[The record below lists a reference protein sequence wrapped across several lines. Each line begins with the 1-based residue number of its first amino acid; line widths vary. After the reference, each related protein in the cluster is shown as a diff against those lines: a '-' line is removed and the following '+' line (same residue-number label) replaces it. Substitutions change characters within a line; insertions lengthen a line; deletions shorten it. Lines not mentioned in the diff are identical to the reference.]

1 MATAFSA
8 VSGDTSFMRT
18 RLTSSHF
25 VGRAGELA
33 ELQLAAREAASGRP
47 ALVLLGGDSGVG
59 KTRLVGELESR
70 LRDDQETETLV
81 LRGEGVEQG
90 DGELPYAPLLSA
102 LRPVIRAHHP
112 AFDAL
117 TSGSRAQLAAILPAL
132 DDGRAHEERSGPGG
146 QLRLFEA
153 VLELLDLLSDGAPV
167 VLVLED
173 LHWADQSTRTLVSF
187 LARSLRQE
195 RLALILTYRRD
206 ELHRR
211 HPLRPLLGELERLER
226 AHRVDLE
233 PFDRDELS
241 EVLAD
246 ILGAAP
252 DDALVTRLFDRSEGN
267 PLYTEELLAAGLDGR
282 GPTPQS
288 LRDAFLVRIERLSP
302 EAQRVA
308 RAIAVGRALAEPV
321 LGVVTA
327 LERDHL
333 ALALREA
340 LAEQV
345 LIAGED
351 ERFCFRHALLREALY
366 DDLLP
371 GERGELHLALAAALE
386 AGQNGRRGDDAAVIA
401 AIASHYMAA
410 GDQPAAL
417 RTTINAAAAAERVL
431 AYGEAAELYE
441 RALELWPRVAE
452 SQRPDGFDLAELL
465 SRAARAHGMHR
476 DRSRGETLLR
486 EALRELDPERDRVRY
501 AALLARLARTI
512 WSLNRGPE
520 AVQIG
525 EEALALLGDD
535 DPGGVR
541 PSLLAWL
548 TRMKFLRGRF
558 RQAAEEGEAALAAA
572 IEAGDSDAEAEV
584 RNTLGMAK
592 VAMGQVPE
600 GLEQLHRAIE
610 VAREHDELDSMLTA
624 YSNLADILNMA
635 GRTREALAMA
645 LEGMAASPRRMIR
658 SHDWMTMTVSELAFD
673 SGDWK
678 MAREHLTPP
687 PARLTGVV
695 LMMRHLREA
704 ELSLGEGE
712 LDRAGV
718 AIDAASPLVD
728 ASDQPQFIG
737 VFGALCA
744 ELRRRRRDLEGS
756 RRAVQNGLDRLELC
770 TDDVMRIARVT
781 AVGMRVEADWAQRG
795 RDLRERGTVRDA
807 LARAR
812 IHLDRLAAAAE
823 EGGPVERAHLA
834 EARAEMARARGRNAA
849 REWSR
854 AVEAWEAVHR
864 PYPAAIAR
872 WRQAECHVLAGERS
886 AAAEVAGRA
895 LETAEQLG
903 SSWLAREV
911 RGLGERGRLELGGAA
926 PAPQTSVSE
935 PEDPFG
941 LTPRERQ
948 VLALVAEGAT
958 NRQIGSALFMA
969 EKTASVHVSR
979 ILAKL
984 GVQGRTEAAA
994 VAHRQHLA

>member
-1 MATAFSA
+1 
-8 VSGDTSFMRT
+8 MRT

-33 ELQLAAREAASGRP
+33 ELQLAAREAGSGRP

-70 LRDDQETETLV
+70 LSADEETETLV
-81 LRGEGVEQG
+81 LRGEGVEQT

-102 LRPVIRAHHP
+102 LRPVVRAHHP
-112 AFDAL
+112 ALDAL
-117 TSGSRAQLAAILPAL
+117 TSGSRAQLAALLPTL
-132 DDGRAHEERSGPGG
+132 DEGRVREERSGPSG

-153 VLELLDLLSDGAPV
+153 ILELLDLLSDRALV

-173 LHWADQSTRTLVSF
+173 MHWADQSTRTLVTF

-195 RLALILTYRRD
+195 RVALILTYRRD

-211 HPLRPLLGELERLER
+211 HPLRPLLAELERLER
-226 AHRVDLE
+226 AHRIELE

-241 EVLAD
+241 EILAD
-246 ILGAAP
+246 ILGAPP
-252 DDALVTRLFDRSEGN
+252 DDAIVTRLFARSEGN
-267 PLYTEELLAAGLDGR
+267 ALYTEELLAAGLDGR

-308 RAIAVGRALAEPV
+308 RAIAVGRALSE
-321 LGVVTA
+321 GVVGTVSG
-327 LERDHL
+327 LDRDPL

-345 LIAGED
+345 LVADED

-371 GERGELHLALAAALE
+371 GERGELHLVLAAALE
-386 AGQNGRRGDDAAVIA
+386 AGQNGTAGDDVAVTSA
-401 AIASHYMAA
+401 VASHYTAA

-417 RTTINAAAAAERVL
+417 RTTINAATAAERVL

-441 RALELWPRVAE
+441 RALELWPRVAAD
-452 SQRPDGFDLAELL
+452 QRPDGFDRPELL
-465 SRAARAHGMHR
+465 ARAARSHGMHR
-476 DRSRGETLLR
+476 DRGRSETLLR

-520 AVQIG
+520 AVETG
-525 EEALALLGDD
+525 ERALAMLGDD
-535 DPGGVR
+535 DPGRVR

-558 RQAAEEGEAALAAA
+558 RQAAEDGEEALAAA

-584 RNTLGMAK
+584 RNTLGMAQ
-592 VAMGQVPE
+592 VAMGQVQE
-600 GLEQLHRAIE
+600 GIAQLNRAIE

-624 YSNLADILNMA
+624 YSNLADMLNVA
-635 GRTREALAMA
+635 GRTGEALAVA
-645 LEGMAASPRRMIR
+645 QAGMAASPRRMIR
-658 SHDWMTMTVSELAFD
+658 SHDWLTMTVSELAFAG
-673 SGDWK
+673 GDWK
-678 MAREHLTPP
+678 MAREYLTPP

-695 LMMRHLREA
+695 LMVRHLREA
-704 ELSLGEGE
+704 ELSLGQGE
-712 LDRAGV
+712 LAV
-718 AIDAASPLVD
+718 AAEAIEAAAPLVD

-737 VFGALCA
+737 LFGALCA
-744 ELRRRRRDLEGS
+744 ELRRRRRDLGGA
-756 RRAVQNGLDRLELC
+756 RTAVQNALDRLELC
-770 TDDVMRIARVT
+770 TDDVMRIASVT
-781 AVGMRVEADWAQRG
+781 AVGMHVEADWAQRG
-795 RDLRERGTVRDA
+795 RDLRERGAVRDA

-812 IHLDRLAAAAE
+812 IHLDRMAAAAE

-834 EARAEMARARGRNAA
+834 VARAEMARARGRGAA
-849 REWSR
+849 REWAR
-854 AVEAWEAVHR
+854 AVTAWQELAR

-872 WRQAECHVLAGERS
+872 WRQAECHVSAGERG
-886 AAAEVAGRA
+886 AAGEVARLA
-895 LETAEQLG
+895 LEVAEQLG
-903 SSWLAREV
+903 STWLAAEV
-911 RGLGERGRLELGGAA
+911 RGLAERGRLVLGDG
-926 PAPQTSVSE
+926 TSAGSE
-935 PEDPFG
+935 PSSPPQDPFG

-948 VLALVAEGAT
+948 VLALLAEGAT
-958 NRQIGSALFMA
+958 NRQIGAALYMA

-979 ILAKL
+979 ILSKL
-984 GVQGRTEAAA
+984 GVRGRTEAAA

>member
-1 MATAFSA
+1 
-8 VSGDTSFMRT
+8 MRT
-18 RLTSSHF
+18 RLTSTHF
-25 VGRAGELA
+25 VGREDELS

-59 KTRLVGELESR
+59 KTRLVGELEAR
-70 LRDDQETETLV
+70 LGGNPETETLV

-102 LRPVIRAHHP
+102 LRPVIRTHHP
-112 AFDAL
+112 ALDAL

-132 DDGRAHEERSGPGG
+132 DDGRQRAERADTGG

-153 VLELLDLLSDGAPV
+153 VLELLDLLSDSTLV

-173 LHWADQSTRTLVSF
+173 MHWADQSTRTLVTF

-226 AHRVDLE
+226 AHRIELE
-233 PFDRDELS
+233 PFDRKELS

-246 ILGAAP
+246 ILGGP
-252 DDALVTRLFDRSEGN
+252 PGEALVSRLFDRSEGN

-288 LRDAFLVRIERLSP
+288 LRDAFLVRIERLSAA
-302 EAQRVA
+302 AQRVA
-308 RAIAVGRALAEPV
+308 RAIAVGRALPEGT
-321 LGVVTA
+321 LSVVCG
-327 LERDHL
+327 LQRGQL

-345 LIAGED
+345 LVTDED

-371 GERGELHLALAAALE
+371 GERGDLHLALAAALE
-386 AGQNGRRGDDAAVIA
+386 NGAGSDDAGSDDVAITS
-401 AIASHYMAA
+401 AIASHYTAA

-417 RTTINAAAAAERVL
+417 RSTINAATAAERVL

-441 RALELWPRVAE
+441 RALELWPRVSPE
-452 SQRPDGFDLAELL
+452 KRPDGFDRPELL
-465 SRAARAHGMHR
+465 SRAARSHGMHR
-476 DRSRGETLLR
+476 DRGRGETLLR

-512 WSLNRGPE
+512 WSLNRGRE
-520 AVQIG
+520 AVETG
-525 EEALALLGDD
+525 EEALAMLGDD
-535 DPGGVR
+535 DPGRVR

-558 RQAAEEGEAALAAA
+558 RQAAQDGEEALAAA
-572 IEAGDSDAEAEV
+572 IDAGDRDAEAEV
-584 RNTLGMAK
+584 RNTLGMTK
-592 VAMGQVPE
+592 VAMGEVEE
-600 GLEQLHRAIE
+600 GLAQLRRAIE
-610 VAREHDELDSMLTA
+610 LAREHDELDSMLTA
-624 YSNLADILNMA
+624 YSNLADMLNLV
-635 GRTREALAMA
+635 GRTREGLVVA
-645 LEGMAASPRRMIR
+645 LEGMAANPRRMIR
-658 SHDWMTMTVSELAFD
+658 SHDWLTMTVSELAFA

-678 MAREHLTPP
+678 MARDYLTPP
-687 PARLTGVV
+687 PERLTGVV
-695 LMMRHLREA
+695 LMVRHLREA

-712 LDRAGV
+712 LDRAGEAIAV
-718 AIDAASPLVD
+718 AEPLVD

-737 VFGALCA
+737 LFGALCA
-744 ELRRRRRDLEGS
+744 ELRRRRRDLVGA
-756 RRAVQNGLDRLELC
+756 RQGVQGALDRLELC
-770 TDDVMRIARVT
+770 TDDVMQIARVT
-781 AVGMRVEADWAQRG
+781 AVAMRVEADWAQRG
-795 RDLRERGTVRDA
+795 RDLRERGVVRDA

-812 IHLDRLAAAAE
+812 IHLDRIAAAAQ

-834 EARAEMARARGRNAA
+834 EAKAEMARARGRGAA
-849 REWSR
+849 RDWAR
-854 AVEAWEAVHR
+854 AAEAYEAVGR
-864 PYPAAIAR
+864 PYSAAIAR
-872 WRQAECHVLAGERS
+872 WREAECHVSGGDRAAGAEAARNALAVAER
-886 AAAEVAGRA
+886 
-895 LETAEQLG
+895 LG
-903 SSWLAREV
+903 SAWLVAEV
-911 RGLGERGRLELGGAA
+911 RGLADRGRLELGSVLEHPGGDGKAGA
-926 PAPQTSVSE
+926 
-935 PEDPFG
+935 EDPFG

-958 NRQIGSALFMA
+958 NRQIGAALFMA

-979 ILAKL
+979 ILSKL

>member
-1 MATAFSA
+1 
-8 VSGDTSFMRT
+8 MRT

-25 VGRAGELA
+25 VGRVGELS
-33 ELQLAAREAASGRP
+33 ELQLATQEAASGRP

-59 KTRLVGELESR
+59 KTRLVGELEFR
-70 LRDDQETETLV
+70 LRADQESETLV
-81 LRGEGVEQG
+81 LRGEGVDQAEG
-90 DGELPYAPLLSA
+90 DLPYAPLLSA
-102 LRPVIRAHHP
+102 LRPLVRAHHP
-112 AFDAL
+112 AIDGL

-132 DDGRAHEERSGPGG
+132 DDGRVREERSGPGG

-153 VLELLDLLSDGAPV
+153 LLELLDLLSDRALV
-167 VLVLED
+167 VLILED
-173 LHWADQSTRTLVSF
+173 MHWADQSTRTLVTF

-195 RLALILTYRRD
+195 RVALVLTYRRD

-211 HPLRPLLGELERLER
+211 HPLRPLLAELERLER
-226 AHRVDLE
+226 AHRIELE
-233 PFDRDELS
+233 PFDRNELT

-246 ILGAAP
+246 ILGAPP
-252 DDALVTRLFDRSEGN
+252 DDALVTRLFARSEGN
-267 PLYTEELLAAGLDGR
+267 PLYSEELLAAGLDGR

-308 RAIAVGRALAEPV
+308 RAIAVGRALSQAV
-321 LGVVTA
+321 LGVVGG
-327 LERDHL
+327 LDRDHL

-345 LIAGED
+345 LIADED

-386 AGQNGRRGDDAAVIA
+386 AGQNGTGSDDVAVIS
-401 AIASHYMAA
+401 AIASHYTAA

-417 RTTINAAAAAERVL
+417 RSTINAATAAERVL

-452 SQRPDGFDLAELL
+452 DQRPGSFDLPELL
-465 SRAARAHGMHR
+465 SRAARSHGMHR
-476 DRSRGETLLR
+476 DRGRGETLLR

-520 AVQIG
+520 AVETG
-525 EEALALLGDD
+525 ERALAMLGDD
-535 DPGGVR
+535 DPGRVR

-558 RQAAEEGEAALAAA
+558 RQAAEDGEEALAAA

-584 RNTLGMAK
+584 RNTLGMAQ
-592 VAMGQVPE
+592 VAMGQVDE
-600 GLEQLHRAIE
+600 GIAQLNRAIE

-624 YSNLADILNMA
+624 YSNLADMLNVA
-635 GRTREALAMA
+635 GRTRAALSVAE
-645 LEGMAASPRRMIR
+645 EGMAASPRRMIR

-673 SGDWK
+673 CGEWT
-678 MAREHLTPP
+678 MAREYLTPP

-712 LDRAGV
+712 LDRARE
-718 AIDAASPLVD
+718 AIEAAGPLVD

-737 VFGALCA
+737 LFGALCA
-744 ELRRRRRDLEGS
+744 ELRRRRRDLDGARS
-756 RRAVQNGLDRLELC
+756 AVQAALDRLELC

-795 RDLRERGTVRDA
+795 RDLRERGVVREA
-807 LARAR
+807 LVRAR
-812 IHLDRLAAAAE
+812 IHLDRLDAAAQ
-823 EGGPVERAHLA
+823 EGGPVERAHLV
-834 EARAEMARARGRNAA
+834 EGKAEMARARGRAAA
-849 REWSR
+849 RDWSR
-854 AVEAWEAVHR
+854 AVDAWEEVER
-864 PYPAAIAR
+864 PYPAAVAG
-872 WRQAECHVLAGERS
+872 WRQAECHVAAGERS
-886 AAAEVAGRA
+886 AAADAARRAAAVAD
-895 LETAEQLG
+895 QLG
-903 SSWLAREV
+903 SSWLAIEV
-911 RGLGERGRLELGGAA
+911 RGLAERGRLDLGGQPSAA
-926 PAPQTSVSE
+926 AEPVSAPQ
-935 PEDPFG
+935 DPFG

-958 NRQIGSALFMA
+958 NRQIGAALFMA

-979 ILAKL
+979 ILTKL

-994 VAHRQHLA
+994 VAYRQHLA

>member
-1 MATAFSA
+1 
-8 VSGDTSFMRT
+8 MRT

-25 VGRAGELA
+25 VGRVGELS
-33 ELQLAAREAASGRP
+33 ELQLAAREAGSGRP

-59 KTRLVGELESR
+59 KTRLVGELETR
-70 LRDDQETETLV
+70 LRAQEDTATLV
-81 LRGEGVEQG
+81 LRGEGVEQA

-112 AFDAL
+112 ALDAL
-117 TSGSRAQLAAILPAL
+117 TAGSRAQLAAILPAL
-132 DDGRAHEERSGPGG
+132 DDGRAREERSGPGG

-153 VLELLDLLSDGAPV
+153 VLELLDLVSDGALV

-173 LHWADQSTRTLVSF
+173 MHWADQSTRMLVAF

-211 HPLRPLLGELERLER
+211 HPLRPLLAELERLGR
-226 AHRVDLE
+226 AHRIELE
-233 PFDRDELS
+233 PFDRDELT

-246 ILGAAP
+246 ILGGPP
-252 DDALVTRLFDRSEGN
+252 DAALVNRLFARSEGN

-302 EAQRVA
+302 ESQRVA
-308 RAIAVGRALAEPV
+308 RAIAVGRALSQEI
-321 LGVVTA
+321 LGVVSG
-327 LERDHL
+327 LDRDRL

-345 LIAGED
+345 LVAGQD

-386 AGQNGRRGDDAAVIA
+386 ARQNGAGDDLAVTS
-401 AIASHYMAA
+401 AIASHYTAA

-417 RTTINAAAAAERVL
+417 RSTINAANAAESVL
-431 AYGEAAELYE
+431 AYGEAAELWE
-441 RALELWPRVAE
+441 RALRLWPRVAAD
-452 SQRPDGFDLAELL
+452 QRPGSFDTAELL
-465 SRAARAHGMHR
+465 SRAARANGMHR
-476 DRSRGETLLR
+476 DRGRGETLLR

-520 AVQIG
+520 AVQTG
-525 EEALALLGDD
+525 EQALAMLDED
-535 DPGGVR
+535 DPAGVR

-558 RQAAEEGEAALAAA
+558 RQAAEDGEQALAAA
-572 IEAGDSDAEAEV
+572 IAAGDSDAEAEV
-584 RNTLGMAK
+584 RNTLGMAQ
-592 VAMGQVPE
+592 VAMGQVE
-600 GLEQLHRAIE
+600 DGIGQLHRAIE
-610 VAREHDELDSMLTA
+610 VARAHDELDSMLTA
-624 YSNLADILNMA
+624 YSNLADMLNVA
-635 GRTREALAMA
+635 GRTRQALAVA
-645 LEGMAASPRRMIR
+645 REGMAANPRRMIR
-658 SHDWMTMTVSELAFD
+658 SLDWMTMVVSELAFD

-687 PARLTGVV
+687 PSRLTGIV
-695 LMMRHLREA
+695 LMVRYLREA
-704 ELSLGEGE
+704 ELSLGIGE
-712 LDRAGV
+712 LDRAAE
-718 AIDAASPLVD
+718 AIEAAGPLAD

-737 VFGALCA
+737 LHGALCA
-744 ELRRRRRDLEGS
+744 EIRRRQRNLDGARS
-756 RRAVQNGLDRLELC
+756 AVQAALDRLELC

-781 AVGMRVEADWAQRG
+781 MVGMRVEADWAQRG
-795 RDLRERGTVRDA
+795 RDLRERGTARDA

-812 IHLDRLAAAAE
+812 IHLDRLQAAAQD
-823 EGGPVERAHLA
+823 GGPVERARLA
-834 EARAEMARARGRNAA
+834 EAKAEMARARGRAAA
-849 REWSR
+849 RDWAR
-854 AVEAWEAVHR
+854 AAEAWDRLER

-872 WRQAECHVLAGERS
+872 WREAECHVASGDRAGAAQAARS
-886 AAAEVAGRA
+886 ALA
-895 LETAEQLG
+895 TAEELG
-903 SSWLAREV
+903 SHWLTAEV
-911 RGLGERGRLELGGAA
+911 RGLAERGRLDLRA
-926 PAPQTSVSE
+926 PGSTEPAGPADPA

-958 NRQIGSALFMA
+958 NRQIGQALYMA

-979 ILAKL
+979 ILTKL

>member
-1 MATAFSA
+1 
-8 VSGDTSFMRT
+8 MRT

-25 VGRAGELA
+25 VGRVGELS

-70 LRDDQETETLV
+70 LRADAETETLV
-81 LRGEGVEQG
+81 LRGEGVEQV

-102 LRPVIRAHHP
+102 LRPVVRSHHP
-112 AFDAL
+112 ALDGL

-132 DDGRAHEERSGPGG
+132 DDGRVREERSGPGG
-146 QLRLFEA
+146 QLRLFES
-153 VLELLDLLSDGAPV
+153 VLELLDLLSDRTLV

-173 LHWADQSTRTLVSF
+173 MHWADQSTRTLVTF

-226 AHRVDLE
+226 AHRIELE
-233 PFDRDELS
+233 PFDRDELT

-246 ILGAAP
+246 ILGAPP
-252 DDALVTRLFDRSEGN
+252 DDALVRRLFDRSEGN

-288 LRDAFLVRIERLSP
+288 LRDAFLVRIERLSTD
-302 EAQRVA
+302 AQRVA
-308 RAIAVGRALAEPV
+308 RAIAAGRALPEVV
-321 LGVVTA
+321 LGVVCG
-327 LERDHL
+327 LDPDHL
-333 ALALREA
+333 AVALREA

-345 LIAGED
+345 LVTDDD

-371 GERGELHLALAAALE
+371 GERGDLHLALAAALE
-386 AGQNGRRGDDAAVIA
+386 ARQDKSRDDDVAATS
-401 AIASHYMAA
+401 AIASHYTAA

-417 RTTINAAAAAERVL
+417 RSTINAATAAERVL

-441 RALELWPRVAE
+441 RALELWPRVSE
-452 SQRPDGFDLAELL
+452 QQRPEGFDRAELL
-465 SRAARAHGMHR
+465 ARAARSHGMHR
-476 DRSRGETLLR
+476 DRGRGETLLR
-486 EALRELDPERDRVRY
+486 EALRELDPERDRIRY
-501 AALLARLARTI
+501 AGLLARLARTI
-512 WSLNRGPE
+512 WSLNRGRE
-520 AVQIG
+520 AVQTG
-525 EEALALLGDD
+525 EEALAMLGED

-558 RQAAEEGEAALAAA
+558 RQAAEDGEEALAAA

-592 VAMGQVPE
+592 VAMGQVQD
-600 GLEQLHRAIE
+600 GLTQLHRAIE

-624 YSNLADILNMA
+624 YSNLADMLNTV
-635 GRTREALAMA
+635 GRTHEGLAVA
-645 LEGMAASPRRMIR
+645 QEGMAANPRRMIR

-673 SGDWK
+673 LGDWK
-678 MAREHLTPP
+678 MARDYLTPP

-695 LMMRHLREA
+695 LMVRYLREA
-704 ELSLGEGE
+704 ELSLGRGE
-712 LDRAGV
+712 LDQAGE
-718 AIDAASPLVD
+718 AIKAAGPLAD

-737 VFGALCA
+737 LFGALSA
-744 ELRRRRRDLEGS
+744 ELHRRRRDLEGA
-756 RRAVQNGLDRLELC
+756 RQAVQNALDRLELC

-795 RDLRERGTVRDA
+795 RDLRERGLVRDA

-812 IHLDRLAAAAE
+812 IHLDRLAAAAQ
-823 EGGPVERAHLA
+823 EGGPVERAHLT
-834 EARAEMARARGRNAA
+834 EAKAEMARARGRGAA
-849 REWSR
+849 RDWAQS
-854 AVEAWEAVHR
+854 AEAWEQLDR
-864 PYPAAIAR
+864 TYSEAIAR
-872 WRQAECHVLAGERS
+872 WREAECHVAAGDRAS
-886 AAAEVAGRA
+886 AAQAARRSLAVADK
-895 LETAEQLG
+895 LG
-903 SSWLAREV
+903 SGWLMAEV
-911 RGLGERGRLELGGAA
+911 RGLAERGRLALGDTAA
-926 PAPQTSVSE
+926 LTDRAPSAPQ
-935 PEDPFG
+935 DPFG

-958 NRQIGSALFMA
+958 NRQIGAALFMA

-979 ILAKL
+979 ILSKL

>member
-1 MATAFSA
+1 
-8 VSGDTSFMRT
+8 MRT
-18 RLTSSHF
+18 RLTSSQF
-25 VGRAGELA
+25 VGRVGELA

-59 KTRLVGELESR
+59 KTRLVGELEAHLGADR
-70 LRDDQETETLV
+70 ETDTLV

-102 LRPVIRAHHP
+102 LRPLIRARHP
-112 AFDAL
+112 ALDGL
-117 TSGSRAQLAAILPAL
+117 TLGSRAQLAAILPAL
-132 DDGRAHEERSGPGG
+132 DDGRDREERIGPGG

-153 VLELLDLLSDGAPV
+153 VLELLDLLSDGALV

-173 LHWADQSTRTLVSF
+173 MHWADQSTRTLVTF

-195 RLALILTYRRD
+195 RVALVLTYRRD

-211 HPLRPLLGELERLER
+211 HPLRPLLAELERLER
-226 AHRVDLE
+226 ARRIELV
-233 PFDRDELS
+233 PFDRSELS

-246 ILGAAP
+246 ILGNPP
-252 DDALVTRLFDRSEGN
+252 DEALVTRLFARSEGN
-267 PLYTEELLAAGLDGR
+267 PLYTEELLAVGLDGR

-288 LRDAFLVRIERLSP
+288 LRDAFVVRIERLSP

-308 RAIAVGRALAEPV
+308 RAIAVGRALSEPTLEAVCGLGRDV
-321 LGVVTA
+321 LET
-327 LERDHL
+327 
-333 ALALREA
+333 ALREA
-340 LAEQV
+340 LGEQV
-345 LIAGED
+345 LVAIED
-351 ERFCFRHALLREALY
+351 ERFGFRHALLREALY

-371 GERGELHLALAAALE
+371 GERGELHMTLAGALE
-386 AGQNGRRGDDAAVIA
+386 AAQTSSGEDDLAVTT
-401 AIASHYMAA
+401 AIASHYTAA

-417 RTTINAAAAAERVL
+417 RSTIKAATAAERVL

-441 RALELWPRVAE
+441 RALELWPRVAPE
-452 SQRPDGFDLAELL
+452 QRPAGFDLPELL
-465 SRAARAHGMHR
+465 SRAARAHGLHR
-476 DRSRGETLLR
+476 DRGRGETLLR

-520 AVQIG
+520 AVETG
-525 EEALALLGDD
+525 ERALAMLDEG
-535 DPGGVR
+535 DPGRVR

-548 TRMKFLRGRF
+548 ARMKFLRGRF
-558 RQAAEEGEAALAAA
+558 RQAAEDGEVALRAAV
-572 IEAGDSDAEAEV
+572 EAGDSDAEAEV
-584 RNTLGMAK
+584 RNTLGMAQ
-592 VAMGQVPE
+592 VAMGQVQE
-600 GLEQLHRAIE
+600 GIAQLRHAIA

-624 YSNLADILNMA
+624 YSNLADMLNVS
-635 GRTREALAMA
+635 GQTRAALAVA
-645 LEGMAASPRRMIR
+645 REGMEINPRRMIR

-673 SGDWK
+673 AGDWR
-678 MAREHLTPP
+678 MARDYLTPP
-687 PARLTGVV
+687 PGRLTGVV
-695 LMMRHLREA
+695 LMVRHLREA
-704 ELSLGEGE
+704 ELSLGVGD
-712 LDRAGV
+712 LDRVGEAIEAAG
-718 AIDAASPLVD
+718 PLVD
-728 ASDQPQFIG
+728 ASEQPQFIG
-737 VFGALCA
+737 LFGALSA
-744 ELRRRRRDLEGS
+744 ELRRRRRDLPGA
-756 RRAVQNGLDRLELC
+756 RAAVQAALDRLELC

-812 IHLDRLAAAAE
+812 IHLDRLVAAAQ
-823 EGGPVERAHLA
+823 EGGPVERAHLV
-834 EARAEMARARGRNAA
+834 EAKADMARARGRGAA

-854 AVEAWEAVHR
+854 CAEAWAALDR
-864 PYPAAIAR
+864 PYSAAIAR
-872 WRQAECHVLAGERS
+872 WRETECLVAAGERLAAGEVARGALATATELGSVWLAGEI
-886 AAAEVAGRA
+886 
-895 LETAEQLG
+895 
-903 SSWLAREV
+903 
-911 RGLGERGRLELGGAA
+911 RGLGERGRLALAA
-926 PAPQTSVSE
+926 SGRLADEPAERTAE

-958 NRQIGSALFMA
+958 NRQIGAALFMA

-979 ILAKL
+979 ILSKL

>member
-1 MATAFSA
+1 
-8 VSGDTSFMRT
+8 MRT
-18 RLTSSHF
+18 RLSSSHF
-25 VGRAGELA
+25 VGRVGELS
-33 ELQLAAREAASGRP
+33 ELLLAAREAASGRP

-59 KTRLVGELESR
+59 KTRLVGELEAR
-70 LRDDQETETLV
+70 LGGDEETETLV

-102 LRPVIRAHHP
+102 LRPVIRSRHP
-112 AFDAL
+112 ALDSL

-132 DDGRAHEERSGPGG
+132 DDGRERVERTGPGS

-153 VLELLDLLSDGAPV
+153 VLELLDLLSDGALV

-173 LHWADQSTRTLVSF
+173 MHWADQSTRTLVTF

-211 HPLRPLLGELERLER
+211 HPLRPLLAELERLER
-226 AHRVDLE
+226 AHRIELE

-246 ILGAAP
+246 ILGGPP
-252 DDALVTRLFDRSEGN
+252 DEALVSRLFARSEGN

-308 RAIAVGRALAEPV
+308 RAIAVGRALPESV
-321 LGVVTA
+321 LGLVCA
-327 LERDHL
+327 LDRDHL

-340 LAEQV
+340 LAEQI
-345 LIAGED
+345 LITDEE

-371 GERGELHLALAAALE
+371 GERGDLHLALARALE
-386 AGQNGRRGDDAAVIA
+386 QSQDGGRGDDVAVSS
-401 AIASHYMAA
+401 AIASHYTAA

-417 RTTINAAAAAERVL
+417 RSTITAATAAERVL
-431 AYGEAAELYE
+431 ASGEAAELYE
-441 RALELWPRVAE
+441 RALELWPRVPAE
-452 SQRPDGFDLAELL
+452 QRPDGFDRAELL
-465 SRAARAHGMHR
+465 SRAARTHGMHR
-476 DRSRGETLLR
+476 DRGRGETLLR
-486 EALRELDPERDRVRY
+486 EALRELDPERDRARY

-512 WSLNRGPE
+512 WSLNRGTE
-520 AVQIG
+520 AVETG
-525 EEALALLGDD
+525 ERALAMLDEA
-535 DPGGVR
+535 DPGHVR

-548 TRMKFLRGRF
+548 TRMKFLRGRY
-558 RQAAEEGEAALAAA
+558 RQAAEDGEQALAAA
-572 IEAGDSDAEAEV
+572 IAVGDRDAEAEV
-584 RNTLGMAK
+584 RNTLGMAR
-592 VAMGQVPE
+592 VAMGQVQD
-600 GLEQLHRAIE
+600 GLDQLHRAIE
-610 VAREHDELDSMLTA
+610 VARASDELDSMLTA
-624 YSNLADILNMA
+624 YANLADTLNTV
-635 GRTREALAMA
+635 GRTREALSVAQ
-645 LEGMAASPRRMIR
+645 EGMAANPRRMIR

-673 SGDWK
+673 FGDWD
-678 MAREHLTPP
+678 MAREYLTPP
-687 PARLTGVV
+687 PERLTGVV

-704 ELSLGEGE
+704 ELALGRGE
-712 LDRAGV
+712 LDRAAEV
-718 AIDAASPLVD
+718 IEAAGPLVD
-728 ASDQPQFIG
+728 ASEQPQFIG
-737 VFGALCA
+737 VFGALCG
-744 ELRRRRRDLEGS
+744 ELRRRRRDLAGA
-756 RRAVQNGLDRLELC
+756 RQAVQGALDRLEVC

-795 RDLRERGTVRDA
+795 RDLRERGTVREA

-812 IHLDRLAAAAE
+812 IHLDRLAAAAQ

-834 EARAEMARARGRNAA
+834 EARAEMARARGRAA
-849 REWSR
+849 APDWAR
-854 AVEAWEAVHR
+854 AAEAWEALER
-864 PYPAAIAR
+864 IYPAAVAR
-872 WRQAECHVLAGERS
+872 WREAECHVAAGDR
-886 AAAEVAGRA
+886 AAGAQAARRA
-895 LETAEQLG
+895 LQAAQKLG
-903 SSWLAREV
+903 STWLMAEV
-911 RGLGERGRLELGGAA
+911 RGLAERGRLDVGTDSSRTA
-926 PAPQTSVSE
+926 PAGEV

-958 NRQIGSALFMA
+958 NRQIGQALFMA

-979 ILAKL
+979 ILSKL

-994 VAHRQHLA
+994 VAHRQRLA